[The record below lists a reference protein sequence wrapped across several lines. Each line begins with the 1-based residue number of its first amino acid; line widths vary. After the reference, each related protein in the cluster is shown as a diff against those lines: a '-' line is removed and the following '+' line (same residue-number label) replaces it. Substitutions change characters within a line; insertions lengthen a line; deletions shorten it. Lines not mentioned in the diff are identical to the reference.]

1 MQDHVVYF
9 PNIQNWM
16 LSLVKHQLLPGNS
29 DVFLTSLQLGADLQT
44 SVSQIY
50 FILP

>member
-1 MQDHVVYF
+1 MQAHVVYF
-9 PNIQNWM
+9 PNAQNWM

-29 DVFLTSLQLGADLQT
+29 DVFLTSLQLGADLKI
-44 SVSQIY
+44 SVSQTH